1 MLLLFASCGRQERTD
16 QGRTSACW
24 IYAMCA
30 CIEHEALLCG
40 DSVALSRQWLM
51 ARELQQQA
59 EELFLARN
67 NGDNTRSRN
76 NGDELRAQNNTD
88 GKGLPAMDYI
98 TMRGVGPEVLRLI
111 DEYGLVPYSF
121 EETMINN
128 SRVAERKLSLL
139 VEQTRDITTLRK
151 RMRELL
157 PDFSIASPL
166 PEEGW
171 GGNSTSFFYYSMR
184 YTPQQF
190 AESIMY
196 RLHYDWYAYSKKYPI
211 GTKFVLDERDN
222 YRRHRYQ
229 NADMETMLAKVMESL
244 RQGHA
249 VYWEYGKNHASSHA
263 MAIVGLR
270 KGKDGKDRL
279 LCLNSYGSRW
289 GEKGYCTV
297 GLDSFREL
305 TCNVGVVKIEN

>member
-1 MLLLFASCGRQERTD
+1 MLLFLVLASCGRQERTD

-59 EELFLARN
+59 EELFRARN
-67 NGDNTRSRN
+67 NGEDKS
-76 NGDELRAQNNTD
+76 
-88 GKGLPAMDYI
+88 LPAPDRI

-139 VEQTRDITTLRK
+139 VEQSRDIATLRK
-151 RMRELL
+151 RMLELL

-171 GGNSTSFFYYSMR
+171 GGNKTSFFYYSMR

-196 RLHYDWYAYSKKYPI
+196 RLHYDWYAYSDKYPI
-211 GTKFVLDERDN
+211 GTEFVLDERDN
-222 YRRHRYQ
+222 YRGHRYQ

-244 RQGHA
+244 RLGHA

-270 KGKDGKDRL
+270 KGKNGKVRL

-297 GLDSFREL
+297 SLDSFREL
-305 TCNVGVVKIEN
+305 TCNVGVVSIER